1 MSYETNDKMVSHPD
15 HYKSGKYEVIDIID
29 EFTKDLSGTEAV
41 CTANAIKYILRW
53 KKKNGIQDVKKA
65 IWYLQHLVDKEEER
79 LQEEHAEFDEE
90 LLNKRKEFVDKTLNH
105 IRENSVYGIPKEH
118 AEFDEERLE
127 KINTDTIVQHM
138 VEEET
143 ARKSCKTCKH
153 ENDIN
158 CGDNCNYPN
167 LMDWEPK
174 EELLKKKNHCGTCE
188 YQWNTTKCPR
198 AKETPGTISCEN
210 SAECCSEWTP
220 AIIKNY
226 MNSQKVPTKPLKSM
240 EEICE
245 DIIAPKEPTCS
256 DCTFYEKGHCKFLN
270 MLTMSDHDACGYLDP
285 KTKEVDMDKIMN
297 RPTFIDVKE
306 EEIHSCDDCAFKVD
320 DPNMPPC
327 FDCDLHQ
334 NPPSKW
340 VAES

>member
-79 LQEEHAEFDEE
+79 LQEEHSEFDEE
-90 LLNKRKEFVDKTLNH
+90 RLNKRKEFVDDALNH
-105 IRENSVYGIPKEH
+105 IRKNSVYGIPKEH

-127 KINTDTIVQHM
+127 KITEIVPT
-138 VEEET
+138 V
-143 ARKSCKTCKH
+143 CKTCKH
-153 ENDIN
+153 ENDTCRDECTYLN
-158 CGDNCNYPN
+158 PV
-167 LMDWEPK
+167 DWEPK
-174 EELLKKKNHCGTCE
+174 E
-188 YQWNTTKCPR
+188 
-198 AKETPGTISCEN
+198 
-210 SAECCSEWTP
+210 
-220 AIIKNY
+220 
-226 MNSQKVPTKPLKSM
+226 
-240 EEICE
+240 
-245 DIIAPKEPTCS
+245 EPTCS

-285 KTKEVDMDKIMN
+285 KTKEKEVDMDKIMN

-320 DPNMPPC
+320 DPNIPPC
-327 FDCDLHQ
+327 LDCDLHS

>member
-65 IWYLQHLVDKEEER
+65 IWYLQHMVDKEEER
-79 LQEEHAEFDEE
+79 LHKERLDGLEKTDIDKALHRIRENSIYGIPKDEE
-90 LLNKRKEFVDKTLNH
+90 LLN
-105 IRENSVYGIPKEH
+105 
-118 AEFDEERLE
+118 
-127 KINTDTIVQHM
+127 
-138 VEEET
+138 
-143 ARKSCKTCKH
+143 
-153 ENDIN
+153 
-158 CGDNCNYPN
+158 
-167 LMDWEPK
+167 
-174 EELLKKKNHCGTCE
+174 EEL
-188 YQWNTTKCPR
+188 
-198 AKETPGTISCEN
+198 KE
-210 SAECCSEWTP
+210 
-220 AIIKNY
+220 
-226 MNSQKVPTKPLKSM
+226 
-240 EEICE
+240 
-245 DIIAPKEPTCS
+245 EPTCS

-285 KTKEVDMDKIMN
+285 KTKENKVDMDKIMN

-306 EEIHSCDDCAFKVD
+306 EEIHSCDDCAFRVD

>member
-15 HYKSGKYEVIDIID
+15 HYKSGNFEVIDIID

-65 IWYLQHLVDKEEER
+65 IWYLQHMVDKEEER
-79 LQEEHAEFDEE
+79 LREEHAEFD
-90 LLNKRKEFVDKTLNH
+90 
-105 IRENSVYGIPKEH
+105 
-118 AEFDEERLE
+118 
-127 KINTDTIVQHM
+127 
-138 VEEET
+138 
-143 ARKSCKTCKH
+143 
-153 ENDIN
+153 
-158 CGDNCNYPN
+158 
-167 LMDWEPK
+167 

-220 AIIKNY
+220 AVIKNY

-240 EEICE
+240 KEICE
-245 DIIAPKEPTCS
+245 DIIAPKP
-256 DCTFYEKGHCKFLN
+256 
-270 MLTMSDHDACGYLDP
+270 
-285 KTKEVDMDKIMN
+285 EVDMDKIMN
-297 RPTFIDVKE
+297 PPYDELYEMNKNQKETINKLLREKKEMQDSIDILTDDKKSLQDLVRQLREEKKQPTD
-306 EEIHSCDDCAFKVD
+306 EEIHSCDDCVNKANEPWD
-320 DPNMPPC
+320 DPC
-327 FDCDLHQ
+327 QSCDLHQ

-340 VAES
+340 VAED